1 MEDEGCGHGS
11 SSSGDASTGA
21 HGAVPKAQHNQR
33 RADAVSV
40 CKADASSEQQ
50 QRLPV
55 RRSWHSPQAHT
66 SGLTIGHASGNA
78 PFTALGTLSEQEWCT
93 VSRRGIER
101 LSARARRK
109 ILHQSKLFHPQ
120 KPFARRGYQRAVS
133 D

>member
-1 MEDEGCGHGS
+1 MEDEGCRHGS
-11 SSSGDASTGA
+11 SSSATGA

-33 RADAVSV
+33 RTDAISV

-55 RRSWHSPQAHT
+55 RRSRHSPQAHT
-66 SGLTIGHASGNA
+66 SGVTIGHASGNA

-93 VSRRGIER
+93 VSRWGIV
-101 LSARARRK
+101 SARARRS

-120 KPFARRGYQRAVS
+120 KPFTRRGYQRAVS